1 MIEANYVYG
10 YGNNAF
16 SRRSYRLVLATLVFI
31 SLKRCV
37 FRDLYNIS
45 RAVSGCIVLF
55 Y

>member
-10 YGNNAF
+10 HGNN
-16 SRRSYRLVLATLVFI
+16 RLVLATLVLI
-31 SLKRCV
+31 SLKRFV
-37 FRDLYNIS
+37 FRDLYDIS